1 MLGKNARIASELL
14 YGRATSR
21 LIVHIPRDKF
31 DLIGMSFTRVSMTKS
46 KTKYY
51 LMENTLVIAM
61 DQFQA
66 SAIFVTTLITKNIS
80 DYTNNK
86 KNRRSSYIYSLL
98 RKGKHGWRFAWLD
111 LIK

>member
-1 MLGKNARIASELL
+1 
-14 YGRATSR
+14 
-21 LIVHIPRDKF
+21 
-31 DLIGMSFTRVSMTKS
+31 MSFTRVSMTKS

-86 KNRRSSYIYSLL
+86 K
-98 RKGKHGWRFAWLD
+98 
-111 LIK
+111 